1 MEEMK
6 KDAFVLVFSNLKP
19 RPLAGNMSQGMV
31 MCASN
36 EEHTQIELIRPPQG
50 SKLGERVRL

>member
-1 MEEMK
+1 MK

-36 EEHTQIELIRPPQG
+36 DEHTQIELIRPPQG